1 MSVKLSAT
9 FDSLSSRDQ
18 SCRNASIRVWC
29 QSFMRRL
36 CSQLLKGA
44 SAHDGALDHQTAS
57 VVENDI
63 IDRRKPKALTPMSTQ
78 ADAYWGKHA
87 TEQLPS
93 VSGV

>member
-1 MSVKLSAT
+1 
-9 FDSLSSRDQ
+9 
-18 SCRNASIRVWC
+18 
-29 QSFMRRL
+29 MRRL

-78 ADAYWGKHA
+78 ADASWGKHA